1 MKDRRRGGSGWL
13 RAAALLCAALSLAAC
28 SSTDTT
34 DTTDRTTDVTLEEA
48 KAKLLALQHEI
59 IGMVPQDLV
68 VSLFE
73 SDTSSLLSCDGE
85 NQKKWTGTG
94 QVELQPGLDRDKFLD
109 DVRDTVSGQSG
120 WTAKDAQDGDGART
134 VEILHDDGTHL
145 IVGIWDG
152 PESLQIDGFS
162 ACFDFP
168 EYQYG
173 EKY

>member
-1 MKDRRRGGSGWL
+1 M
-13 RAAALLCAALSLAAC
+13 AAALSAVLSLAAC
-28 SSTDTT
+28 SSTETT
-34 DTTDRTTDVTLEEA
+34 DQPADVTLEEA
-48 KAKLLALQHEI
+48 KTKLLTLQHEI

-68 VSLFE
+68 ISLFE
-73 SDTSSLLSCDGE
+73 SDSSSLLSCNAE

-94 QVELQPGLDRDKFLD
+94 QVELQPGLDRDEFLN
-109 DVRDTVSGQSG
+109 DVRDIISGRSG
-120 WTAKDAQDGDGART
+120 WTAKDAQDGEGART

-145 IVGIWDG
+145 IIGVWDG